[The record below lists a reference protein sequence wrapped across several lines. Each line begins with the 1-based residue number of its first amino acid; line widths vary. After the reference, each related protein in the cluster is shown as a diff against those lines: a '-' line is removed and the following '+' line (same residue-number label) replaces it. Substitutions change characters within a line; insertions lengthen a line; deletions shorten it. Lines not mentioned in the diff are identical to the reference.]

1 MQLPIWM
8 RLRGF
13 CAWGIQTGS
22 LAALEANFVLKF
34 FQLLTFILGSPFPLF
49 PRAPFPYYPREITIF
64 NALPL
69 TGESGPNH
77 SIECRIFSRLPHDDP
92 SFDIRAPEVD
102 CPAYAAVLP
111 IRMLGLR
118 NTGTELSKKV
128 CLGCVIPPSSTMT
141 RSRNLGHIFLANCR
155 NTNLTHFCG
164 RNVA

>member
-1 MQLPIWM
+1 MELVKLILSPKISTCLPF
-8 RLRGF
+8 L
-13 CAWGIQTGS
+13 
-22 LAALEANFVLKF
+22 LEGP
-34 FQLLTFILGSPFPLF
+34 I
-49 PRAPFPYYPREITIF
+49 PYYPDGGSSF
-64 NALPL
+64 FLPIL
-69 TGESGPNH
+69 PFLKLQFPFTGESGPNH
-77 SIECRIFSRLPHDDP
+77 SVECRVFSRLPHDDP

-128 CLGCVIPPSSTMT
+128 GLGCVIPPSSTMT
-141 RSRNLGHIFLANCR
+141 RSRNLGHTFLANCR